1 MVKEV
6 TQGKVKNEKDSS
18 DFLTISRNENK
29 LLQGVST
36 NSNIVKD
43 PKGSGLALRIRKND
57 DLNNSSESNGQV
69 FKEVRTS
76 KISI

>member
-29 LLQGVST
+29 LL
-36 NSNIVKD
+36 
-43 PKGSGLALRIRKND
+43 
-57 DLNNSSESNGQV
+57 
-69 FKEVRTS
+69 
-76 KISI
+76 